1 MRSFTQNCYILRANR
16 IGEYKDRNISW
27 KFYGD
32 SLLCSPHGEV
42 LEHLGN
48 REELM
53 IVDMSHSEVIQA
65 RRFWGFKEII
75 NKNKG

>member
-1 MRSFTQNCYILRANR
+1 LRANR
-16 IGEYKDRNISW
+16 IGEFKDKEHSW

-32 SLLCSPHGEV
+32 SLLASPNGEV

-53 IVDMSHSEVIQA
+53 IVDMHHSEVVQA
-65 RRFWGFKEII
+65 RRFWGFKEAL
-75 NKNKG
+75 NKRRTKEKSS